1 MVFSQYEIV
10 APFGLA
16 LPAARLLEDGDGSE
30 GEGGEGG
37 TVTTT
42 VETSFDVLKFIQR
55 YIYMYMPVY
64 I

>member
-16 LPAARLLEDGDGSE
+16 LPAARLLEDGEGGDGSE

-37 TVTTT
+37 TATTT
-42 VETSFDVLKFIQR
+42 ACGDFV
-55 YIYMYMPVY
+55 
-64 I
+64 